1 MELIYMTDKEIMQ
14 QALHAL
20 ETKGE
25 HHPRVYEAVFA
36 LQARLGQTED
46 EPMEFVSH
54 HLIGGNPD
62 AEDGSW
68 ATQVEAFEAF
78 ALQFKNISHLAK
90 HKYLF
95 VRTPPKLEE
104 VFQFDSDQPK
114 YRMIGRFSVAEPKE
128 NT

>member
-1 MELIYMTDKEIMQ
+1 MTDKELMQ
-14 QALHAL
+14 AALDAL
-20 ETKGE
+20 ETAD
-25 HHPRVYEAVFA
+25 EAGFWE
-36 LQARLGQTED
+36 LQKTVITARRSRLEQPED

-54 HLIGGNPD
+54 HLVGGNPD

-68 ATQVEAFEAF
+68 ATQAEAFEAF

-128 NT
+128 NP